1 MRHRSI
7 KIVFFAKFIQ
17 DVTLNKT
24 TYSVEG
30 GGGET
35 ILIYH
40 DTDIGKKIAAM
51 WDYAKLCFIIQSSLH
66 LVHITVI

>member
-7 KIVFFAKFIQ
+7 KIVFFAKLIQ

-24 TYSVEG
+24 TYSVEE
-30 GGGET
+30 GGET

-40 DTDIGKKIAAM
+40 DTDIGKKIAA
-51 WDYAKLCFIIQSSLH
+51 I
-66 LVHITVI
+66 